1 MFLNLNHKKFD
12 VYVFAS
18 KLLKESYK
26 MVESLPERERY
37 NLISQIKRAALSVK
51 LNIAE
56 GASRKSSNERMRFYE
71 IARGSVV
78 ELDAAFEACVEL
90 GYLEVRKLD
99 TVGILLNH
107 CFAILSK
114 MAGR

>member
-1 MFLNLNHKKFD
+1 
-12 VYVFAS
+12 
-18 KLLKESYK
+18 LKESYK
-26 MVESLPERERY
+26 IAESLPEQERY
-37 NLISQIKRAALSVK
+37 NLISQIKRAVLSVK

-56 GASRKSSNERMRFYE
+56 GASRKSQNERMRYYE

-90 GYLEVRKLD
+90 DYLEARQLEII
-99 TVGILLNH
+99 GILLNR